1 MRPDRPF
8 KGFPEPPRLVCIIL
22 LGVFFS
28 VVLLVLFARSME
40 RGLDHDEH
48 AFVAGAKL
56 IAAQGLI
63 PYRDFHYLHLPNLPL
78 VYAALFRFTDYC
90 LLAARAFSV
99 LCAVL
104 TLGLVF
110 AAAGEAFAQHGARVR
125 WIMGVGGVLL
135 LMSNP
140 LFAFTYGK
148 AWNHDLSTLLC
159 LAAFLVLLPGARVE
173 RTGRRAFLGGALLGL
188 SIGTR
193 LTFAPAAV
201 PLAFLAARSR
211 RPIGRRARLRLLW
224 CFSCG
229 AALALVPAL
238 GLFLLA
244 PAKFLFDIGGYQPF
258 HTMYWNALGEERW
271 GTIPGRL
278 FSPQEIFG
286 DVGNVVL
293 LLLFCAVVA
302 GLGLARGRSGGASL
316 AGVGAVLLLFP
327 FLLLG
332 AFVSRPPWYQYFYA
346 PVPFLVVG
354 ILYGLAALGAEERWR
369 RWGAAAFALAVVV
382 SAAAGSREYRGVRDL
397 AAPSTWVPIIMHRAG
412 VEMKAAVGPGRVL
425 TLAPL
430 FPLEGGAEIYPEF
443 STGPF
448 MWRLGPF
455 LPPAQRLR
463 MAVIS
468 EAELP
473 ALLAAQPPAAVLV
486 GFEGELEEP
495 LDVIARRHGARV
507 IEPGGGGRPA
517 WIVSR

>member
-1 MRPDRPF
+1 MS
-8 KGFPEPPRLVCIIL
+8 LVL
-22 LGVFFS
+22 MGVVFS
-28 VVLLVLFARSME
+28 VVSLVLFARSMG

-48 AFVAGAKL
+48 AFLAGAKL
-56 IAAQGLI
+56 IAAHGLI

-99 LCAVL
+99 VCAVL
-104 TLGLVF
+104 TLWLVF
-110 AAAGEAFAQHGARVR
+110 ATARGAFARHGAGVR
-125 WIMGVGGVLL
+125 WLMGLGGVLL
-135 LMSNP
+135 LMTNP

-148 AWNHDLSTLLC
+148 AWNHDLSTLLS
-159 LAAFLVLLPGARVE
+159 LAAFLALIHGARGE
-173 RTGRRAFLGGALLGL
+173 RTGRWVFLGGALLGL

-193 LTFAPAAV
+193 LTFVTAAV
-201 PLAFLAARSR
+201 PLAVLAARSR
-211 RPIGRRARLRLLW
+211 GPLGIRTRLRAVC
-224 CFSCG
+224 CFGGG
-229 AALALVPAL
+229 AALALLPAL

-244 PAKFLFDIGGYQPF
+244 PRKFLFDIGGYQPF
-258 HTMYWNALGEERW
+258 HTMYWDAIGEERW

-278 FSPQEIFG
+278 FSPQVVLGEP
-286 DVGNVVL
+286 GNVAL
-293 LLLFCAVVA
+293 LLLFGGVVA
-302 GLGLARGRSGGASL
+302 ALGLAGPRGSGVSR
-316 AGVGAVLLLFP
+316 VGAGGVLLLFP

-382 SAAAGSREYRGVRDL
+382 SVAAGSGEYRGVRDL
-397 AAPSTWVPIIMHRAG
+397 AAPDTWVPMVTHRAG
-412 VEMKAAVGPGRVL
+412 VEMKAAVGQGRVL
-425 TLAPL
+425 TLAPI

-448 MWRLGPF
+448 MWRLGPY

-463 MAVIS
+463 MAVVS

-473 ALLAAQPPAAVLV
+473 ALLAARPPAAVLV

-495 LDVIARRHGARV
+495 LDLIARRHGARV
-507 IEPGGGGRPA
+507 FEPLGGGQHA

>member
-1 MRPDRPF
+1 VSF
-8 KGFPEPPRLVCIIL
+8 VLV
-22 LGVFFS
+22 GTFFS
-28 VVLLVLFARSME
+28 VVFLVLFARSMG

-56 IAAQGLI
+56 MAAQGLI
-63 PYRDFHYLHLPNLPL
+63 PYRDFHYLHTPNLPL

-90 LLAARAFSV
+90 LLAARTFSV

-110 AAAGEAFAQHGARVR
+110 AAAWGAFAKHGGGVR
-125 WIMGVGGVLL
+125 WFMGAGGALL

-140 LFAFTYGK
+140 LFAFTSGK

-159 LAAFLVLLPGARVE
+159 LAAFLALVHGARQE
-173 RTGRRAFLGGALLGL
+173 RTRRWAFLGGALLGL

-211 RPIGRRARLRLLW
+211 RALAARARLRLLW

-229 AALALVPAL
+229 AALALLPAL

-244 PAKFLFDIGGYQPF
+244 PGKFWFDTGGYQPF
-258 HTMYWNALGEERW
+258 HTMYWNAIGEERW

-278 FSPQEIFG
+278 FSPQTILGEP
-286 DVGNVVL
+286 GNVVL

-302 GLGLARGRSGGASL
+302 ALGLARARGSGVNLSE
-316 AGVGAVLLLFP
+316 VGGVLLLFP

-354 ILYGLAALGAEERWR
+354 ILYGLAAPGVEERWR
-369 RWGAAAFALAVVV
+369 KWGAAAFALAVVAL
-382 SAAAGSREYRGVRDL
+382 AAAGSGEYRGVRDL
-397 AAPSTWVPIIMHRAG
+397 AAPSTWVPIVTHRAG
-412 VEMKAAVGPGRVL
+412 VEMEAAVGQRRVL
-425 TLAPL
+425 TLAPI

-455 LPPAQRLR
+455 LSPEQRHR
-463 MAVIS
+463 MAVVS

-473 ALLAAQPPAAVLV
+473 ALLAARPPAAVLL

-495 LDVIARRHGARV
+495 LDVMARRHGAR
-507 IEPGGGGRPA
+507 IFEPGGGGRPA